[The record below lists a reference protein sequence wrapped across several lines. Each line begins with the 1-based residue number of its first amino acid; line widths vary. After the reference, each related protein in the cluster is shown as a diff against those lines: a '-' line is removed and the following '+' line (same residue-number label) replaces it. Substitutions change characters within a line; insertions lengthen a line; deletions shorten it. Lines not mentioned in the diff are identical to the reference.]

1 MVIYYLLTQAACSTS
16 ILSQCRLVF
25 SHIVIHWLREKKRVD
40 AGAGELKKKKRE
52 RKTWLRDL
60 M

>member
-16 ILSQCRLVF
+16 ILSQCRLLF

-40 AGAGELKKKKRE
+40 AGAGELKKKIEKHGCVI
-52 RKTWLRDL
+52 
-60 M
+60 